1 VEAGGVDVS
10 YKILKNKMK
19 NSTDINIP
27 PEIPPIIKC
36 DIQPFS
42 QVDC

>member
-1 VEAGGVDVS
+1 MVAAGGVDLS
-10 YKILKNKMK
+10 CKILENKMK

-36 DIQPFS
+36 DVQPFS
-42 QVDC
+42 